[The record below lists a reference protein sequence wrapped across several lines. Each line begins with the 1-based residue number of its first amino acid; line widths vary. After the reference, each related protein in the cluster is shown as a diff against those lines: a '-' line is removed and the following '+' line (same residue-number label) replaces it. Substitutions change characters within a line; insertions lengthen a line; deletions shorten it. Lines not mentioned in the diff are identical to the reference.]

1 MTIVKSCRHN
11 FTQCAYFMIFFVSS
25 ISYRPTDLSLLNEFS
40 KNVSFSNSYKLPS
53 QSAVQKLS
61 MSTVNHFPI
70 KLVLTKILHIPVA
83 LCVSKC
89 LTSFLFVKNGIYTMK
104 VLKVIKFMNDI
115 KMIQNESW
123 LGTPLIIKDQFGID
137 T

>member
-1 MTIVKSCRHN
+1 MLPKLYTKCIL
-11 FTQCAYFMIFFVSS
+11 FVSS

-61 MSTVNHFPI
+61 MSTINHFPI

-104 VLKVIKFMNDI
+104 VLKVLKVIKFMNDI

-137 T
+137 TYNT